1 MGLGVRVGV
10 RLRVSRW
17 SIRGRGSQTT
27 WFASTPRANLCSWPR
42 SNGVCTIVASMAAVA
57 AMGPAGGGGALPRH
71 ARGAPHAH
79 GTPPSCDAMAER
91 MAACLGL
98 GLGLGVGAG
107 VRVRVRVGVGVGVRV
122 TVEGRVV
129 VRVRLQVWAKVG
141 RADGRLFTL
150 LLWQRLRWLY

>member
-57 AMGPAGGGGALPRH
+57 AKAVAEVTAILASPVAV
-71 ARGAPHAH
+71 
-79 GTPPSCDAMAER
+79 AM
-91 MAACLGL
+91 
-98 GLGLGVGAG
+98 
-107 VRVRVRVGVGVGVRV
+107 RV
-122 TVEGRVV
+122 
-129 VRVRLQVWAKVG
+129 KI
-141 RADGRLFTL
+141 
-150 LLWQRLRWLY
+150 